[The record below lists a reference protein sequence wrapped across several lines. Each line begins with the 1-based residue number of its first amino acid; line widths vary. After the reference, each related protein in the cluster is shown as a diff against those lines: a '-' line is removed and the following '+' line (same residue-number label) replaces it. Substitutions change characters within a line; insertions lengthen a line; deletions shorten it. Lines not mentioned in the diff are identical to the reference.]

1 MASTKAEIAMAQI
14 DYMDP
19 FPQGFKPATSGLEHL
34 KYLMRVPVEELI
46 AKLEL
51 DQNLCDEVDRQ
62 CGDKRYTPST
72 YVTEVGNSFEVG
84 WFDGGPT
91 RKAVRSF
98 SRRPEAI
105 ADYLLFSFGE
115 GRLTV

>member
-1 MASTKAEIAMAQI
+1 MAQI
-14 DYMDP
+14 DYMGP
-19 FPQGFKPATSGLEHL
+19 FPLGFRPAISGLEHL
-34 KYLMRVPVEELI
+34 KYLMRIPVDDLI

-51 DQNLCDEVDRQ
+51 DHGLCDEVERQ
-62 CGDKRYTPST
+62 CDDKRYTPSI
-72 YVTEVGNSFEVG
+72 YIAGAESIFEVG

-98 SRRPEAI
+98 SRRAEAV